1 MEHGFWHRRWAN
13 QEIGF
18 HQKETNSWLQQYW
31 PLLGADAGASVLVP
45 LCGKSKDMLW
55 LREQGHQ
62 VTGVELSD
70 IACRDFFREMGAQ
83 VAATDGGDFQIRE
96 LDGIKLLCGDFFKLT
111 DTQIDGVGAVYDR
124 AALIALPH
132 TMRKSYAAHLK
143 SVLPSGMRVLLVAL
157 EYDEQRESPPFSV
170 SETEVR
176 KLYEPEFTVDLID
189 AAELP
194 VGRFEG
200 EREKVYFLTRQ

>member
-13 QEIGF
+13 KEIGF
-18 HQKETNSWLQQYW
+18 HQKETNAWLRQYW
-31 PLLGADAGASVLVP
+31 SVLGAQGRCGVLVP

-55 LREQGHQ
+55 LREQGHS
-62 VTGVELSD
+62 VIGVELSD
-70 IACRDFFREMGAQ
+70 IACRDFFNEMGAA
-83 VAATDGGDFQIRE
+83 VAATQGPIFNTRE
-96 LDGIKLLCGDFFKLT
+96 LDGIRLLCGDFFKLSAA
-111 DTQIDGVGAVYDR
+111 DIEGVSAVYDR

-132 TMRKSYAAHLK
+132 SMRKQYAAHLK
-143 SVLPSGMRVLLVAL
+143 ALLPSGMRILLVSL

-176 KLYEPEFTVDLID
+176 KLYEPEFTVDLVD

-194 VGRFEG
+194 DGRFEG